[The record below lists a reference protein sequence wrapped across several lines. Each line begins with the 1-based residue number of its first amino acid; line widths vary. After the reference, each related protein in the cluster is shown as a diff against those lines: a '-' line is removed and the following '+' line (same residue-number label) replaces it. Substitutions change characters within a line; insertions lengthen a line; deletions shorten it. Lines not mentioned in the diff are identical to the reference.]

1 MDSTAENLYD
11 RAMLRQ
17 ETAAPPPDLL
27 VTGHFHEVHGYAVY
41 RRHGTG
47 NWLITYTL
55 SGQGMYRQPGL
66 TVHASP
72 GDIVLLGPDALHDYA
87 VSPGGAWEFLW
98 AHFHPRP
105 QWLSWW
111 RLPEVGN
118 NLYQATLSPAAR
130 HRAAQVFLTL
140 HADACADD
148 PLRREF
154 ALNGLEQVLLLAAR
168 ERTAQPPLDPRVQQ
182 TLALVSTD
190 LAAPHTLRTLARTT
204 ALSPSRLAHLFK
216 REVGISV
223 GQLVLS
229 LRLQQ
234 ATRLLAFT
242 TRDIGDIA
250 ADVGFTSPFYFSRQF
265 HRRYGMSPRA
275 YRQCAGK

>member
-1 MDSTAENLYD
+1 
-11 RAMLRQ
+11 MLHE
-17 ETAAPPPDLL
+17 ETGAPPPDLL

-41 RRHGTG
+41 RRHGSG

-55 SGQGMYRQPGL
+55 SGQGLYRQPGL
-66 TVHASP
+66 TLRANP

-87 VSPGGAWEFLW
+87 VPPGGAWEFLW

-105 QWLSWW
+105 HWLTWW
-111 RLPEVGN
+111 QLPEVGQH
-118 NLYQATLSPAAR
+118 LYQATLSPAAR
-130 HRAAQVFLTL
+130 LRAAQVFLTL

-154 ALNGLEQVLLLAAR
+154 ALNGLEHLLLLAAR
-168 ERTAQPPLDPRVQQ
+168 ERATQRPLDPRVQR
-182 TLALVSTD
+182 TLELVSAN
-190 LAAPHTLRTLARTT
+190 LSAPHTLHTLARTL

-216 REVGISV
+216 REVGMSV
-223 GQLVLS
+223 GQVVLS

-242 TRDIGDIA
+242 TRDIGAIA

-265 HRRYGMSPRA
+265 HRRYGMSPRT
-275 YRQCAGK
+275 YRQRAST